1 MSSPRRVR
9 VGVLGAGAW
18 ARSAHLPGFARDSRC
33 EIVAIADTNRA
44 LADEAA
50 AQFGIPLVFDSPE
63 ALIAHDGLDLIDV
76 CTPSSTHFELS
87 WAALES
93 GRHVLCEKP
102 VAFDYRDTRR
112 AAELARSKR
121 LKTKLGF
128 TFRYAPA
135 VRYMRQLVADGFV
148 GTPFIFNGYEQNSQ
162 WLDPMN
168 PLRQVDP
175 DADPNILHVS
185 SLEGYGAPIIDISHL
200 LVGSDLTQVIG
211 TMRNFIPNRMVR
223 ATGMMQRMNID
234 DGDIYMGEFANG
246 ALCSIQTS
254 YVTVG
259 NYPESKPASTAA
271 RGRSSAGWSRRM
283 GSASGSGWP
292 PRTRSSSSG
301 SRCRSASIRRAGRPA
316 SCGARSST
324 PISSAASSA
333 RSCPTTTPTKVISTT
348 ARGCRRRSTPWSG
361 RTGSADG

>member
-50 AQFGIPLVFDSPE
+50 AQFGIPLVFDSSE
-63 ALIAHDGLDLIDV
+63 ALIAHDRLDLIDV
-76 CTPSSTHFELS
+76 CTPSSTHFDLS

-102 VAFDYRDTRR
+102 VAFDYRETRR

-175 DADPNILHVS
+175 DADPNRP
-185 SLEGYGAPIIDISHL
+185 ACL
-200 LVGSDLTQVIG
+200 L
-211 TMRNFIPNRMVR
+211 
-223 ATGMMQRMNID
+223 
-234 DGDIYMGEFANG
+234 
-246 ALCSIQTS
+246 
-254 YVTVG
+254 
-259 NYPESKPASTAA
+259 A
-271 RGRSSAGWSRRM
+271 RRL
-283 GSASGSGWP
+283 
-292 PRTRSSSSG
+292 
-301 SRCRSASIRRAGRPA
+301 RRADHRHLAPAGGQRPHA
-316 SCGARSST
+316 GHRHDA
-324 PISSAASSA
+324 
-333 RSCPTTTPTKVISTT
+333 
-348 ARGCRRRSTPWSG
+348 
-361 RTGSADG
+361 